1 MASPGKGD
9 GPPHFRIEA
18 PQYRTSLYRIC
29 TKSLYRPGDS
39 DADSSVRKPTTIS
52 RMIMPTR
59 RMLVFA
65 ALTLLPLGDVSVAH
79 AAPPA
84 ASDPVGIVTE
94 IYTRVAKGKG
104 DQGGGFVTDSKAA
117 KAKYLSKPLVALW
130 AKADAATPKDEV
142 GAIDFDPVT
151 NSQDPDVKSFTLA
164 TEKLDADKATIAVT
178 LAGHRAERTNPAD
191 QVIRYEFVQEGDKW
205 KIDDIKGAVDGK
217 PWSIRA
223 LLTQYLKD
231 IKKT

>member
-1 MASPGKGD
+1 
-9 GPPHFRIEA
+9 
-18 PQYRTSLYRIC
+18 
-29 TKSLYRPGDS
+29 
-39 DADSSVRKPTTIS
+39 
-52 RMIMPTR
+52 MPTR
-59 RMLVFA
+59 RTLVFT
-65 ALTLLPLGDVSVAH
+65 ALPALLALGDLSIAR
-79 AAPPA
+79 AAPPAA

-94 IYTRVAKGKG
+94 VYTRVAKGKG
-104 DQGGGFVTDSKAA
+104 DQGGSFVVDTKVA

-130 AKADAATPKDEV
+130 AKADGATPKDEV

-164 TEKLDADKATIAVT
+164 TEKLDGDKATIAVT
-178 LAGHRAERTNPAD
+178 LAGHHAERTNPAD

-217 PWSIRA
+217 PWSLRA

>member
-1 MASPGKGD
+1 
-9 GPPHFRIEA
+9 
-18 PQYRTSLYRIC
+18 
-29 TKSLYRPGDS
+29 
-39 DADSSVRKPTTIS
+39 
-52 RMIMPTR
+52 
-59 RMLVFA
+59 MLVFA
-65 ALTLLPLGDVSVAH
+65 ALTALLRLSDGSIAH

-84 ASDPVGIVTE
+84 AGDPAKDPSGILTE

-117 KAKYLSKPLVALW
+117 KAKYLSRSLVALW

-151 NSQDPDVKSFTLA
+151 NSQEPDVKSFTLA

-191 QVIRYEFVQEGDKW
+191 QVIRYDFVLDGDRW
-205 KIDDIKGAVDGK
+205 KIDDIKGAIDGK
-217 PWSIRA
+217 PWSLRE

-231 IKKT
+231 VKKS

>member
-1 MASPGKGD
+1 
-9 GPPHFRIEA
+9 
-18 PQYRTSLYRIC
+18 
-29 TKSLYRPGDS
+29 
-39 DADSSVRKPTTIS
+39 
-52 RMIMPTR
+52 MPTR
-59 RMLVFA
+59 RTLVFT
-65 ALTLLPLGDVSVAH
+65 ALTALLASSDLSIAH
-79 AAPPA
+79 AAPSA

-94 IYTRVAKGKG
+94 IYARVAKGKG

-117 KAKYLSKPLVALW
+117 KARYLSKPLNALW

-178 LAGHRAERTNPAD
+178 LTSHRAERSNAAD
-191 QVIRYEFVQEGDKW
+191 QVIRYDFVHEADKW
-205 KIDDIKGAVDGK
+205 KIDDIKGATDGT

-231 IKKT
+231 VKKS